1 MKWSPCPFYLS
12 IYSNRET
19 LWSNKQ
25 AFIQQTILYWINVVH
40 RNMNSPNNCFVRY
53 LFYYYFIMCLAVWA
67 QQAFGDWMRPP
78 SWAIGHTS
86 INMSPGS
93 DGLKVGYPAPV
104 VRRTGIKWC
113 YVCVPRRPHTTV
125 VQLEACWPEVRGIA
139 IYVHSNPEKNVHG
152 EVRGIAIYVHY
163 NPEKKIHGEVHE
175 QQFMS
180 TAIPKNVLG
189 EVRGTAIYVRSKPN
203 NVHGEGR
210 GTARYYHNNPEKCP

>member
-1 MKWSPCPFYLS
+1 MNCKLWIVNCKQITVHYSVRIMRSELWILIHLPNAYVWIVFYMIYRLHV

-40 RNMNSPNNCFVRY
+40 KNMNSPNNCFVRY

-93 DGLKVGYPAPV
+93 DGLKVGQLWKNIAETKSFLWV
-104 VRRTGIKWC
+104 VLALEKWL
-113 YVCVPRRPHTTV
+113 PKSGEHGDLWRNIM
-125 VQLEACWPEVRGIA
+125 RGCNME
-139 IYVHSNPEKNVHG
+139 S
-152 EVRGIAIYVHY
+152 
-163 NPEKKIHGEVHE
+163 
-175 QQFMS
+175 M
-180 TAIPKNVLG
+180 T
-189 EVRGTAIYVRSKPN
+189 
-203 NVHGEGR
+203 
-210 GTARYYHNNPEKCP
+210 